1 MRNRRRSLR
10 RKVKDGEGK
19 TFHEGKDML
28 RITRGEGAQKV
39 KYLLSVYESEVEKL
53 EFLLPGN
60 VLFCQQKRTK
70 KLLGSPKPY

>member
-28 RITRGEGAQKV
+28 RITRGEGAQKENAV
-39 KYLLSVYESEVEKL
+39 DIDAFSSEWIPL
-53 EFLLPGN
+53 EI
-60 VLFCQQKRTK
+60 
-70 KLLGSPKPY
+70 LGWR